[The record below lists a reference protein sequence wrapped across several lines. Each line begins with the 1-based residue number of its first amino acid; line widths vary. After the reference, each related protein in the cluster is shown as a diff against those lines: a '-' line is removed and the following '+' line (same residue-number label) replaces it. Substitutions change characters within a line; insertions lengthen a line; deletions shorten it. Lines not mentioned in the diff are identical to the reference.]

1 MEDVFASR
9 GRIRILKLL
18 MREGEV
24 NITRIIKETG
34 LHYNLVIKHLEV
46 LEDLGL
52 VVERRF
58 GRSRIFSLNYDNPK
72 VTLVRDLISIIEGE

>member
-72 VTLVRDLISIIEGE
+72 VALVRDLISIIEGE